1 MTSKSTGPEP
11 YNNKLLKV
19 VAAFS
24 LLIGAVYIAVG
35 GYQKTQPSAA
45 INNGNTGDGF
55 PGPNRE
61 QMQQQIAREVGI
73 TPAQQAEMDKA
84 RAAAREE
91 GNWRGMREAMERIL
105 TEEQREKMRT
115 IMQSRMAERDR
126 RAKAMLSEAD
136 YEALRERRSQWG
148 RGGRGGGPGGP
159 GGRGGDR
166 PAN

>member
-1 MTSKSTGPEP
+1 MASKSKGPEP
-11 YNNKLLKV
+11 SNNKLLKV

-24 LLIGAVYIAVG
+24 LLIGAAYIAVG
-35 GYQKTQPSAA
+35 GYQKTQPTSA

-55 PGPNRE
+55 AGPNRE

-73 TPAQQAEMDKA
+73 TPAQQAELEKA